1 MNVARQSFTAE
12 KRLYLLQNKQH
23 MELYDHQPTE
33 EVMPLS
39 DYEIER
45 DKPMPSFN
53 HAIIQGNLITEL
65 NMRYRK
71 QYSVAS
77 EISLSLADWLSVPDL
92 AIYPKRPLDFQND
105 QIKVKEVPL
114 AVVEIISPSQ
124 SLHELT
130 DKARQYFEHGVQSC
144 WLVLLPLTTICVF
157 SSVNNYTFFRAH
169 ETLEDQVLSI
179 TLPLKEVFE

>member
-1 MNVARQSFTAE
+1 MALYEHQS
-12 KRLYLLQNKQH
+12 
-23 MELYDHQPTE
+23 TE
-33 EVMPLS
+33 EVLTLS

-45 DKPMPSFN
+45 HKPMPSFN

-65 NMRYRK
+65 NLRYRK
-71 QYSVAS
+71 KYSVAS
-77 EISLSLADWLSVPDL
+77 EVSLSLTDWPSVPDL

-105 QIKVKEVPL
+105 LIKVQEVPL

-124 SLHELT
+124 SLNELT
-130 DKARQYFEHGVQSC
+130 DKAHQYFAHGVQSC

-157 SSVNNYTFFRAH
+157 SSADDYTYFRAH
-169 ETLEDQVLSI
+169 ETLEDKNLGI

>member
-1 MNVARQSFTAE
+1 MTAE
-12 KRLYLLQNKQH
+12 KRLYLLQNKKH
-23 MELYDHQPTE
+23 MELYDYQPTE
-33 EVMPLS
+33 EVLPLS

-53 HAIIQGNLITEL
+53 HGSIQANLTAL
-65 NMRYRK
+65 LYAYKNYRT
-71 QYSVAS
+71 VS
-77 EISLSLADWLSVPDL
+77 EVSLSLADWPSVPDL
-92 AIYPKRPLDFQND
+92 SIYPKRPLDFQND

-124 SLHELT
+124 SLNDLT

-157 SSVNNYTFFRAH
+157 SSVDDYSYFRAH
-169 ETLEDQVLSI
+169 ETLEDPTLGI